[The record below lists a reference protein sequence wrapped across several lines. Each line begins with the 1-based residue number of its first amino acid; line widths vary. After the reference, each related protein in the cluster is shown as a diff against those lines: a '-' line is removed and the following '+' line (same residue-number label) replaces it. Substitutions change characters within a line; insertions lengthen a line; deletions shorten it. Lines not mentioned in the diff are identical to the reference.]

1 VTIYAWHNKPI
12 DTLPEIHK
20 LNPAVK
26 FFEKAQNMLQ
36 ERIEGKWLAAF
47 RRVFALNGIGKRTT
61 VALISETQSRPVLIQ
76 LSELALYDLGADFCM
91 LQMPTPPQTAP
102 VPVKGTGTS
111 LAIAGNRAA
120 IEAMKTV
127 DVIVDCTVEG
137 MIHAPEWPEI
147 EESGTRILVI
157 CNEHPEI
164 LERCEPTQALGSKV
178 TLGIEMLR
186 EAQEMRITSAA
197 GTDLC
202 VDLRGAPCGGT
213 PGFGTDPGAVAHW
226 PGGLCLAFPGPG
238 TVNGRIVMDVGD
250 MNLTFK
256 SYLTGQID
264 FVVENDFVTAIK
276 GDGLDAQLFRDYME
290 AWDDPQ
296 AYGFS
301 HVGWGMNPAARWVSG
316 ALYDKRDMQGVEF
329 RAWAGN
335 FLWSTGANQYAGR
348 FTEGHFDLPMRNCT
362 ISLDGID
369 VVKSGK
375 LQGDLI

>member
-1 VTIYAWHNKPI
+1 
-12 DTLPEIHK
+12 
-20 LNPAVK
+20 
-26 FFEKAQNMLQ
+26 MLQ

-47 RRVFALNGIGKRTT
+47 RRVFKLNGIGVGTT
-61 VALISETQSRPVLIQ
+61 VALICETQSRPVLIH
-76 LSELALYDLGADFCM
+76 LSELALFDLGADFCM

-111 LAIAGNRAA
+111 LAVAGNRAA

-127 DVIVDCTVEG
+127 DVVVDCTVEG

-147 EESGTRILVI
+147 EDSGTHILVVT
-157 CNEHPEI
+157 NEHPEI
-164 LERCEPTQALGSKV
+164 LERTEPKAELGPKV
-178 TLGIEMLR
+178 ELGIQMLR
-186 EAQEMRITSAA
+186 EANEMRVTSAA
-197 GTDLC
+197 GTDLTI
-202 VDLRGAPCGGT
+202 DLKNAPCGGT
-213 PGFGTDPGAVAHW
+213 PGFGTHSGAVAHW

-256 SYLTGQID
+256 SYLSSQID
-264 FVVENDFVTAIK
+264 FTVESDFVTAIN

-290 AWDDPQ
+290 AWEDPK

-301 HVGWGMNPAARWVSG
+301 HVGWGMNPAARWVSA

-369 VVKSGK
+369 VVKNGQ

>member
-1 VTIYAWHNKPI
+1 
-12 DTLPEIHK
+12 
-20 LNPAVK
+20 
-26 FFEKAQNMLQ
+26 MLQ

-47 RRVFALNGIGKRTT
+47 RRVFALNGIERGTS
-61 VALISETQSRPVLIQ
+61 VALISETQSRPVLIH

-91 LQMPTPPQTAP
+91 LQMPTPPHTAP

-111 LAIAGNRAA
+111 LAIAGNRAG

-147 EESGTRILVI
+147 EKSGTRILVV

-164 LERCEPTQALGSKV
+164 LERCEPTAALGAKV
-178 TLGIEMLR
+178 DIGIQMLR
-186 EAQEMRITSAA
+186 DAREMRVTSAA
-197 GTDLC
+197 GTDLTI
-202 VDLRGAPCGGT
+202 DLSDAPCGGT
-213 PGFGTDPGAVAHW
+213 PGFGTHPGAVAHW

-256 SYLTGQID
+256 SYLSSQID
-264 FVVENDFVTAIK
+264 FTVEKDFVTEIK
-276 GDGLDAQLFRDYME
+276 GGGLDAELFRDYME
-290 AWDDPQ
+290 AWEDPQ

-348 FTEGHFDLPMRNCT
+348 FTQGHFDLPMRKCT
-362 ISLDGID
+362 IQLDGKT
-369 VVKSGK
+369 VVKDGH
-375 LQGDLI
+375 LQGELIL